1 MATTYSGPAPKHL
14 WIVGI
19 LSLLWN
25 CVGAVDY
32 VMSETGNIAWF
43 EMMGLGQEEM
53 AFVQSFPTWAV
64 AVWAIGVWGSVAGSI
79 LLLMRSRHAVT
90 AFMLSAIGAAISFA
104 YQFSIDKPASMEG
117 AGGAVTPIAIMILIV
132 LQWYYA
138 RRQAAAG
145 VLR

>member
-1 MATTYSGPAPKHL
+1 MATVQPVPAPTHL
-14 WIVGI
+14 WVVGI

-25 CVGAVDY
+25 AFGATDY
-32 VMSETGNIAWF
+32 TMTELGNLAWF
-43 EMMGLGQEEM
+43 EMMGLGSEEM

-64 AVWAIGVWGSVAGSI
+64 AAWAIGVWGSVVGSI

-90 AFMLSAIGAAISFA
+90 AFMLSAIGAAISFG

-117 AGGAVTPIAIMILIV
+117 AAGAAMPVAITILIV

-138 RRQAAAG
+138 RRQAASG